1 MIDKFPVVR
10 RQWKEV
16 KEQLETLR
24 CQRDE
29 IESADQ
35 EELRRVREEI
45 SIVNEVLETRRTEIQ
60 LQGQE
65 AEKLAFEEM
74 ELRRQMEDCRVK
86 IDRAERVKE
95 LNRGFDKNEVEGFK
109 GLLSRVD
116 TVLMVETLGCLRDV
130 SGWEVVRV
138 FGRDIQMEYKNDITV
153 SFNVDELRRGG
164 SAKVEIPN
172 TSDLVHTFTYSTLTT
187 LKGDIPT
194 VPLSPPSTDL

>member
-1 MIDKFPVVR
+1 MEKFPVVR
-10 RQWKEV
+10 RQWGEV
-16 KEQLETLR
+16 KDQLETLR

-45 SIVNEVLETRRTEIQ
+45 SIVNEVLEARRTAIQ

-109 GLLSRVD
+109 GLLSHVD

-138 FGRDIQMEYKNDITV
+138 CGGDIQMKYKDDITA
-153 SFNVDELRRGG
+153 SFNVDKLRRGG

-172 TSDLVHTFTYSTLTT
+172 SSDPVHTFTYSTLTT
-187 LKGDIPT
+187 LKGDVPT
-194 VPLSPPSTDL
+194 VTSTTPPHF